1 MLIQPLR
8 RDLTDGGAMA
18 DVTSKGDW
26 GRRLSWLALA
36 LSVGGLASALT
47 AAAGSGTGA
56 WPFRIGFT
64 ILRYAFYTAI
74 AGGLL
79 AIVAFVIARRSGVQT
94 GRMNLVAFLIAAAFG
109 AYLLNHIAAA
119 RSVPAIHD
127 ATTDL
132 ADLPQFETLKVRA
145 DNLENV
151 PDDGRPALA
160 ALDPESRWKALHR
173 EAYGDLTG
181 LRLPRG
187 VPETTRRAEALVRER
202 GWQVARVDR
211 QAGIVEAT
219 ATTFFFR
226 FKDDVAVR
234 VRPDPDRP
242 GGSIV
247 DMRSISRVGGSDI
260 GVNAAR
266 IRAFLAALQA
276 A

>member
-1 MLIQPLR
+1 MI
-8 RDLTDGGAMA
+8 DTTGSGN
-18 DVTSKGDW
+18 W
-26 GRRLSWLALA
+26 GRRLSWIALA
-36 LSVGGLASALT
+36 LSVGGLAAALI

-64 ILRYAFYTAI
+64 ILRYAFYAAM

-79 AIVAFVIARRSGVQT
+79 AIVAYFIARRGRVRT
-94 GRMNLVAFLIAAAFG
+94 GWLNLVALVFAAAFG
-109 AYLLNHIAAA
+109 TYLMSHVATA

-132 ADLPQFETLKVRA
+132 DDIPQFGVLSVRA
-145 DNLENV
+145 DNLEDI
-151 PDDGRPALA
+151 PDDGRADLA
-160 ALDPESRWKALHR
+160 ALDPESRWKAIHR
-173 EAYGDLTG
+173 EAYGDLRG
-181 LRLPRG
+181 LRLG
-187 VPETTRRAEALVRER
+187 VSPAEAMRRAEAVVRAR

-219 ATTFFFR
+219 ATTLFFR
-226 FKDDVAVR
+226 FKDDVVVR
-234 VRPDPDRP
+234 VRPDPARR

-266 IRAFLAALQA
+266 IREFLADLQVA
-276 A
+276 